1 MFNFAQL
8 DLPLIQAPMA
18 GGITTPQL
26 VAAVANHGG
35 VGSFGF
41 AYSTPEKIHTDLLM
55 AQSLTS
61 GPINANFF
69 VFSPVYLPSGQ
80 VQANAM
86 QALRSLDVDGVQ
98 SLTIPAEPF
107 YPSLMAQLE
116 PVWKARPAILSF
128 HFGLPPDGVIAK
140 AHALGITVGISAT
153 SLVEALAIESANADF
168 IVAQGIE
175 AGGHRGQFDLQAKD
189 EALSTLALT
198 IQLAKH
204 CHIPIVAA
212 GGLMNGGHIQKAL
225 ASGAQAAQMGTAFLC
240 CEESGTPP
248 SYRDYLLHQQDRP
261 TTLTKAFSGRLARG
275 IENTFTRTM
284 QAQTTLPFP
293 IQNTLTGPLRQWAV
307 AQQDAEYQSLWA
319 GTAYAKVR
327 SMTTKDLM
335 QQLRNEIGR
344 ASLTQ

>member
-8 DLPLIQAPMA
+8 ALPLIQAPMA

-41 AYSTPEKIHTDLLM
+41 AYSTPEKIHTDLLA

-69 VFSPVYLPSGQ
+69 VFSPVCLPSDQ
-80 VQANAM
+80 VQAKAL

-98 SLTIPAEPF
+98 SLSIPVEPF
-107 YPSLMAQLE
+107 YPSLMDQLE
-116 PVWKARPAILSF
+116 PIWKARPAILSF
-128 HFGLPPDGVIAK
+128 HFGLPPEGVIEK
-140 AHALGITVGISAT
+140 AHALGIAVGISAT
-153 SLVEALAIESANADF
+153 SLTEALVIESASADF

-175 AGGHRGQFDLQAKD
+175 AGGHRGQFDLQAED
-189 EALSTLALT
+189 EALSTLGLTAL
-198 IQLAKH
+198 LAKH

-212 GGLMNGGHIQKAL
+212 GGIMNGADIHAAL
-225 ASGAQAAQMGTAFLC
+225 ANGAQAAQMGTAFLC
-240 CEESGTPP
+240 CDESGTPP
-248 SYRDYLLHQQDRP
+248 SYRHYLLHKQDRS

-284 QAQTTLPFP
+284 QDQVTLPFP

-307 AQQDAEYQSLWA
+307 EQQDAEYQSLWA
-319 GTAYAKVR
+319 GTAYAQVR
-327 SMTTKDLM
+327 SMSTAALVQK
-335 QQLRNEIGR
+335 LRDEID
-344 ASLTQ
+344 AAK

>member
-1 MFNFAQL
+1 VFNFTQL
-8 DLPLIQAPMA
+8 HLPIIQAPMA

-26 VAAVANHGG
+26 VAAVANQGG

-41 AYSTPEKIHTDLLM
+41 AYSTPEKIHADLVA

-69 VFSPVYLPSGQ
+69 IFGPVRLPSDQ
-80 VQANAM
+80 MQKNAM

-107 YPSLMAQLE
+107 FPNLMEQLE
-116 PVWKARPAILSF
+116 PIWNARPAILSF
-128 HFGLPPDGVIAK
+128 HFGLPPIGVIEK
-140 AHALGITVGISAT
+140 AHALGIAVGISAT
-153 SLVEALAIESANADF
+153 SLEEALAIESAHADF

-198 IQLAKH
+198 AQLAKH
-204 CHIPIVAA
+204 CHTPIVAA
-212 GGLMNGGHIQKAL
+212 GGIMNGADIHAAL
-225 ASGAQAAQMGTAFLC
+225 TKGAQAAQMGTAFLC
-240 CEESGTPP
+240 CDESGTPP
-248 SYRDYLLHQQDRP
+248 SYRHYLLHKQDRS

-275 IENTFTRTM
+275 LENTFTRTM
-284 QAQTTLPFP
+284 QAKTTLPFP

-307 AQQDAEYQSLWA
+307 AQNNAEYQSLWA
-319 GTAYAKVR
+319 GKAYEQVR
-327 SMTTKDLM
+327 SMSTKDLM
-335 QQLRNEIGR
+335 QQLRNEIEV
-344 ASLTQ
+344 QQ

>member
-8 DLPLIQAPMA
+8 ALPLIQAPMA

-26 VAAVANHGG
+26 VAAVANQGG

-41 AYSTPEKIHTDLLM
+41 AYSAPEKIHTDLVA

-69 VFSPVYLPSGQ
+69 VFNPVRLPSDQ
-80 VQANAM
+80 TQKNAIE
-86 QALRSLDVDGVQ
+86 ALRSLNVDGVQ

-107 YPSLMAQLE
+107 YPSLMDQLE
-116 PVWKARPAILSF
+116 PIWKARPAILSF
-128 HFGLPPDGVIAK
+128 HFGLPPEGVIEK
-140 AHALGITVGISAT
+140 AHALGIAVGISAT
-153 SLVEALAIESANADF
+153 SLTEALAIESAHADF

-189 EALSTLALT
+189 EALRALELT
-198 IQLAKH
+198 AQLVKH
-204 CHIPIVAA
+204 CRIPIVAA
-212 GGLMNGGHIQKAL
+212 GGIMTGADINAAL
-225 ASGAQAAQMGTAFLC
+225 SKGAQAAQMGTAFLC
-240 CEESGTPP
+240 CDESGTPS
-248 SYRDYLLHQQDRP
+248 SYRHYLLHKQNRS

-284 QAQTTLPFP
+284 QDQATLPFP
-293 IQNTLTGPLRQWAV
+293 IQNTLTGPLRQWAA

-319 GTAYAKVR
+319 GTAYAQIR
-327 SMTTKDLM
+327 SMPTQELM
-335 QQLRNEIGR
+335 QQLRDEIGR
-344 ASLTQ
+344 ASLTR